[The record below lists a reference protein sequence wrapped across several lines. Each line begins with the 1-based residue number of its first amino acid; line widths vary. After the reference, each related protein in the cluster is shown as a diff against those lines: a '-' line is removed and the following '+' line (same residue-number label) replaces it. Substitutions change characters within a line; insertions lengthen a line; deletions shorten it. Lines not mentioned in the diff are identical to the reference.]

1 MAPRRYVIIGGSA
14 AGLAAAQAIREL
26 DRDGVIT
33 VLSAEADLPYFRPM
47 IPFMV
52 TGRKTVDEIAMLG
65 QGPYTGRGIDV
76 RLNAAVTAVDPLA
89 RTVIVGDEAPVAYDR
104 LLIATGSRPY
114 IPPTIQGVDTPGVY
128 APRTLADAR
137 SLAVRVSRAR
147 EAILAGGGLVNLKFA
162 FALLERGVS
171 VTMVVTSPEILS
183 QVMEMD
189 AAALIRDALARA
201 GLRVLTGRN
210 IVQIIGGPDGVEGVL
225 LDTGEELPCQI
236 VCIGKGVRPN
246 VEFLAGSGIGVDGG
260 VLADTHTACC
270 FGEQQERLPEVYTAG
285 DVAVTFDPITG
296 QRMMTA
302 LWTNAVEM
310 GRCAGRNMAG
320 WPALYTGTFG
330 ILNATQVAEVPFVS
344 MGIVHTAGTPY
355 ETHVACTANTYRKL
369 VFSEDGARLI
379 GAVFVGDISHAGLYR
394 YLIRE
399 RVPLNGLKAAVV
411 HHRLHYGHTL
421 MHTV

>member
-1 MAPRRYVIIGGSA
+1 MASRRYVIIGGSA
-14 AGLAAAQAIREL
+14 AGLAAAQAVREL
-26 DRDGVIT
+26 DRDGSIL
-33 VLSAEADLPYFRPM
+33 VLSAEPDPPYYRPM
-47 IPFMV
+47 IPFIV
-52 TGRKTVDEIAMLG
+52 TGQKTAEGIGMMG
-65 QGPYTGRGIDV
+65 QGPYTARGIEV
-76 RLNAAVTAVDPLA
+76 RQNARVTAVDPRA
-89 RTVIVGDEAPVAYDR
+89 RAVTVNDQESVPYDR

-137 SLAVRVSRAR
+137 SMAQRVSNARRAV
-147 EAILAGGGLVNLKFA
+147 LAGGGMVNLKFA

-189 AAALIRDALARA
+189 AAALIREALERA
-201 GLRVLTGRN
+201 GLEILTGRN
-210 IVQIIGGPDGVEGVL
+210 IVQILSGPGGVEGVL
-225 LDTGEELPCQI
+225 LDTGEEIPCQI

-246 VEFLAGSGIGVDGG
+246 VEFLSTSGILVDGG
-260 VLADTHTACC
+260 VMADGDTACF
-270 FGEQQERLPEVYTAG
+270 FGQEKERLPEVFTAG
-285 DVAVTFDPITG
+285 DMAVTFDPITG

-320 WPALYTGTFG
+320 WPTIYTGTFG
-330 ILNATQVAEVPFVS
+330 ILNATQVAGVPFVS

-355 ETHVACTANTYRKL
+355 ETHVVRTANTYRKL
-369 VFSEDGARLI
+369 VFSEDGKRLI
-379 GAVFVGDISHAGLYR
+379 GAVFVGDIHHAGLYR

-399 RVPLNGLKAAVV
+399 RVPLDGLKAAAIR
-411 HHRLHYGHTL
+411 HQLHYGHL
-421 MHTV
+421 LRIK

>member
-1 MAPRRYVIIGGSA
+1 MAPLRYVIIGGSA
-14 AGLAAAQAIREL
+14 AGMAAAQAIREL
-26 DRDGVIT
+26 DRDGIIT
-33 VLSAEADLPYFRPM
+33 VLSAEANPPYYRPM
-47 IPFMV
+47 IPFIV
-52 TGRKTVDEIAMLG
+52 TGRKTPGEIAMTG
-65 QGPYTGRGIDV
+65 QGPYTARGIDV
-76 RLNAAVTAVDPLA
+76 RLNAAVTSVDPSA
-89 RTVIVGDEAPVAYDR
+89 RTVVVNDQEPVQYDR

-114 IPPTIQGVDTPGVY
+114 IPPTIQGVDIPGVY
-128 APRTLADAR
+128 APRTLADAQ
-137 SLAVRVSRAR
+137 SLADRVSRAR
-147 EAILAGGGLVNLKFA
+147 EAILAGGGMVNLKFA

-189 AAALIRDALARA
+189 AAALIRDALVRA
-201 GLRVLTGRN
+201 GVRILTGRN
-210 IVQIIGGPDGVEGVL
+210 IVQIIPGPDGVAGVL
-225 LDTGEELPCQI
+225 LDTGEEIPCQI

-246 VEFLAGSGIGVDGG
+246 VEFLSESGIVVDGG
-260 VLADTHTACC
+260 VVADEHTACLL
-270 FGEQQERLPEVYTAG
+270 GKQQKRLPDVYTAG

-320 WPALYTGTFG
+320 WTTLYTGTFG

-355 ETHVACTANTYRKL
+355 ETHIARTANTYRKL
-369 VFSEDGARLI
+369 VFTEDGTRLI
-379 GAVFVGDISHAGLYR
+379 GAVFVGDIHHAGLYR

-399 RVPLNGLKAAVV
+399 RVPLNGLKAAVIR
-411 HHRLHYGHTL
+411 HQLHYGHIL
-421 MHTV
+421 KA